1 MSHAEQASHPSYV
14 DAAPGDER
22 IDGQGYPDGLAGQDI
37 PLGAQIVAVCDAY
50 DAMT

>member
-22 IDGQGYPDGLAGQDI
+22 LYGEEPAENVGS
-37 PLGAQIVAVCDAY
+37 
-50 DAMT
+50 